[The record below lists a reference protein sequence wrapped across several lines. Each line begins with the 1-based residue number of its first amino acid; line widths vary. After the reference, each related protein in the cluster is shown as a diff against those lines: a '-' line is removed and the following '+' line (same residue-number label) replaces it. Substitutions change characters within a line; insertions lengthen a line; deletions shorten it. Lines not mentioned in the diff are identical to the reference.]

1 MKNISSI
8 IFSFLILISISGCNL
23 FGQST
28 HQHSEAKSGE
38 EKVVYTCSMH
48 PEIRESEPGN
58 CPICHMKLTKLVMA
72 EESKELGKKE
82 SKKSEDGQMQHAH
95 HKGHAKNSDKNY
107 YTCSMHPEIRESK
120 PGKCPICHMNLTKVS
135 VGDQDQVHAKMN
147 MDDKTLS
154 SINLRKAQYKHFHP
168 SYFKVQKQKMQRKIR
183 ILGSVLQS
191 EEKESSI
198 PARVAGRVEKVFVKS
213 TGSMIHKSDPVVE
226 IYSPKLITAGEEYL
240 LARKKAEK
248 TQSSDF
254 KDILKQSEERLKQWG
269 IRKFQFESWYKRNK
283 VPQQIRIYSEASGIV
298 RKRKASVGQYFKE
311 GQNFFEL
318 SDLADVWVEM
328 DVYEFDSALVEM
340 GQKVDLEFT
349 ALPGEKYSGEI
360 DFVSPVLDLK
370 SRTLKLRTTI
380 KNASGKLKPGMIADA
395 VLNIEK
401 EEESLV
407 VPRSAVIDTGK
418 RKVVWVKNEGAS
430 FSAREIETAY
440 ESEGFIEIKS
450 GLKFGDLVVV
460 EGNFLLDSQA
470 QLMGAYSDN
479 KKMEHNH

>member
-1 MKNISSI
+1 MKKNSTVSLM
-8 IFSFLILISISGCNL
+8 IFLLLTVSACNL
-23 FGQST
+23 GGEAS
-28 HQHSEAKSGE
+28 HSHAETKDSH

-72 EESKELGKKE
+72 EEDDRSGKHLEEKQE
-82 SKKSEDGQMQHAH
+82 EQKAEDDHSEHEHANAKS
-95 HKGHAKNSDKNY
+95 Y
-107 YTCSMHPEIRESK
+107 YTCSMHPEIREDK
-120 PGKCPICHMNLTKVS
+120 PGKCPICHMNLTKVTVS
-135 VGDQDQVHAKMN
+135 EEDHVPEKNHSRE
-147 MDDKTLS
+147 KTVAI
-154 SINLRKAQYKHFHP
+154 INLRKVQYKHFNP
-168 SYFKVQKQKMQRKIR
+168 SYFKVQKQKMSRKIR

-191 EEKESSI
+191 EEKESNI

-213 TGSMIHKSDPVVE
+213 TGSMINKSDPVIE

-240 LARKKAEK
+240 LARKNAES
-248 TQSSDF
+248 TESSDF
-254 KDILKQSEERLKQWG
+254 KDILIQSEGRLRQWG
-269 IRKFQFESWYKRNK
+269 IRKFQYESWYKRNK

-298 RKRKASVGQYFKE
+298 RKRNASVGKYFKE

-328 DVYEFDSALVEM
+328 DVYEFDSALVEI

-360 DFVSPVLDLK
+360 DFVSPVLDLN
-370 SRTLKLRTTI
+370 SRTLKVRTTI

-401 EEESLV
+401 DEESLV

-418 RKVVWVKNEGAS
+418 RKVVWVKGEGNS
-430 FSAREIETAY
+430 FSARKIETAY
-440 ESEGFIEIKS
+440 ESEGFVELKS
-450 GLKFGDLVVV
+450 GLKAGDLVVV
-460 EGNFLLDSQA
+460 EGSFLLDSQA
-470 QLMGAYSDN
+470 QLMGAYSE
-479 KKMEHNH
+479 KEKMKHNH